1 MQSLFSAGRPR
12 DRGPLAIE
20 HVTPVRLAGN
30 KRGPRHSWIMRR
42 VAIPTQSGELW
53 GLLYH
58 CEHCP
63 IERLVLVNALAEI
76 VSKQYRQPGRTN
88 WATLTYLK
96 LSCPPSPQELLSLE
110 RIADSA
116 E

>member
-1 MQSLFSAGRPR
+1 MYPVPATPDRRPR
-12 DRGPLAIE
+12 VIE
-20 HVTPVRLAGN
+20 HTAPVRLAGT
-30 KRGPRHSWIMRR
+30 KIPPRHNWIMRR

-53 GLLYH
+53 GLLYA

-63 IERLVLVNALAEI
+63 IERLVLVNGLPEI

-110 RIADSA
+110 RIADCA